1 MIDVVIAGAGPAGS
15 VAALRLARAGASV
28 LVLERARF
36 PRHKLCGD
44 TINPGAVRELELAGV
59 AGCIRPHAIPIAG
72 MRVTGPGGAVV
83 DGCYP
88 SPLSGL
94 SIPREVLD
102 LLLADAARA
111 AGARIEFGARVTG
124 PLVDDRGRVTG
135 VSVLCPSKR
144 EPVAVRARLTIAAD
158 GRRSSIGMRLGLAR
172 HPQRRRWAVGA
183 YFEDVDAMGDTG
195 EMHVRGSAYLGLAP
209 LPGGLTNACFVT
221 SRRSGWRD
229 PEDQLQRA
237 IEREPGIRER
247 FARARRVTPVAVL
260 GPLAVDAPVAGSPG
274 LLLAGDAAGF
284 IDPMTGDGLRFA
296 FAGARLAAD
305 AALSAL
311 DGGDVVT
318 AWQELTRRRRAL
330 FAPKWRFNRTL
341 AALVDHPAGVG
352 MASAGAR
359 LAPSIVRRLIA
370 IAGDAA

>member
-1 MIDVVIAGAGPAGS
+1 MIDVVIVGAGPAGAL
-15 VAALRLARAGASV
+15 AALRLAGAGARV

-44 TINPGAVRELELAGV
+44 TINPGALRELEAAGV
-59 AGCIRPHAIPIAG
+59 AGAVWPHGLPIGG
-72 MRVTGPGGAVV
+72 MRVSGPGGVTVEGGYA
-83 DGCYP
+83 DG
-88 SPLSGL
+88 LTGL
-94 SIPREVLD
+94 SVPRAVLD
-102 LLLADAARA
+102 QVLAGAACA
-111 AGARIEFGARVTG
+111 AGARVECGARVTG
-124 PLVDDRGRVTG
+124 PVVDGRGRVTG

-144 EPVAVRARLTIAAD
+144 EPVDICARMTIAAD

-183 YFEDVDAMGDTG
+183 YFEDVDGMSGAG
-195 EMHVRGSAYLGLAP
+195 EMHIRGSAYLGIAP

-229 PEDQLQRA
+229 PEGQLRHA
-237 IEREPGIRER
+237 IESDPGIRER
-247 FARARRVTPVAVL
+247 FARARRVTDTAVL
-260 GPLAVDAPVAGSPG
+260 GPLAVDAPVAGVPG

-305 AALSAL
+305 AALAAL
-311 DGGDVVT
+311 DGGDPVM
-318 AWQELTRRRRAL
+318 AWQDLTRRRRAL
-330 FAPKWRFNRTL
+330 FARKWRFNRAL
-341 AALVDHPAGVG
+341 ATLVDHPAGVG
-352 MASAGAR
+352 LASAGAR
-359 LAPSIVRRLIA
+359 VLPSVVRRLIA

>member
-1 MIDVVIAGAGPAGS
+1 MIDVLIVGAGPAGS
-15 VAALRLARAGASV
+15 LAALRLASAGARV

-44 TINPGAVRELELAGV
+44 TINPGAVRELGLAGV
-59 AGCIRPHAIPIAG
+59 AGCVLPHAMPIAG
-72 MRVTGPGGAVV
+72 MRVTGPGGVSVEGRYSGTAV
-83 DGCYP
+83 GF
-88 SPLSGL
+88 
-94 SIPREVLD
+94 SISRETLD
-102 LLLADAARA
+102 RLLADAARA

-124 PLVDDRGRVTG
+124 PLVDEQGRVIG

-144 EPVAVRARLTIAAD
+144 EPVAVHARLTIAAD
-158 GRRSSIGMRLGLAR
+158 GRRSSIGMRMGLAR

-183 YFEDVDAMGDTG
+183 YFDNVAGLSESG
-195 EMHVRGSAYLGLAP
+195 EMHVRSSAYLGIAP
-209 LPGGLTNACFVT
+209 LPGGCANACFVT

-229 PEDQLQRA
+229 PEGQLRHA
-237 IEREPGIRER
+237 IESDPEIRER
-247 FARARRVTPVAVL
+247 FAGARRITSVSVL

-305 AALSAL
+305 TALAALDA
-311 DGGDVVT
+311 GDVVT
-318 AWQELTRRRRAL
+318 AWQQLTRRRRAL

-341 AALVDHPAGVG
+341 AALVDHPAGVS

-359 LAPSIVRRLIA
+359 VMPALVRKLISV
-370 IAGDAA
+370 AGDAA